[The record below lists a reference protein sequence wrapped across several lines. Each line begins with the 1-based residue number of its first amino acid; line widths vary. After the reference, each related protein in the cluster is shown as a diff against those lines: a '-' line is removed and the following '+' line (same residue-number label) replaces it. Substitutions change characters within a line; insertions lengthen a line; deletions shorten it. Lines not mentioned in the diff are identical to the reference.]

1 MEKFTASPFSLLSFV
16 CATFGHDYI
25 ISRKITNHI
34 NEYTC
39 AHCGKEVADNM
50 QGNVEILTS
59 KIKKVNTSL
68 ASFYAKKTQ
77 KISA

>member
-1 MEKFTASPFSLLSFV
+1 MDKFPTSPFSLLSIV
-16 CATFGHDYI
+16 CATFGHDYVV
-25 ISRKITNHI
+25 SRKVTDHV

-50 QGNVEILTS
+50 QGSVEILTL
-59 KIKKVNTSL
+59 KIRKANNAL

-77 KISA
+77 KIPA